1 MPLLTTLANCS
12 VRGFGFGSLVDD
24 SFSFDETLAVPNW
37 NSGTMTERKLTQ
49 SDASGGQFG
58 RAVTL
63 SYDANYFVGGSNASN
78 DTPSNAGKGYVF
90 LKTGAAPSSTYVQQ
104 AILQHD
110 TPSVD
115 DAFTFDYDAVAINS
129 DGTYFIGGAR
139 TEDPVGASGGGKA
152 YIFTRSGT
160 SWSQQ
165 ATLESSDVQ
174 GNDQFGYSV
183 AINSNGTIAAVG
195 ALGEDGGAGDPLS
208 AAGAAYI
215 FTRSGT
221 TWSQQVKLTASN
233 AGAAD
238 QLGQTIDIDEAGE
251 YLLVSAHG
259 EDGPT
264 DSTSSVGC
272 AYVFKRTGSSWAEQA
287 ILRPSDPAANM
298 NFSRS
303 CAINSEGNIC
313 VLGAIGVSSNAGA
326 VYVFTRSGEEWTQQA
341 KISGPGGATT
351 YFGNA
356 VAINE
361 GNTIAVRANR
371 TSSAV
376 NYDGVLYVYQVT
388 DPTDPDSSWTLKK
401 TFKSSDIAD
410 GDNFGYSIEI
420 SKDGSVIGAGAI
432 TESANGSCY
441 TFEVP
446 FV

>member
-12 VRGFGFGSLVDD
+12 VRGFGFGSLADD

-37 NSGTMTERKLTQ
+37 NSGTITERKLTQ

-58 RAVTL
+58 RPVTL

-78 DTPSNAGKGYVF
+78 DTPSNVGKGYVF

-110 TPSVD
+110 TPSTD
-115 DAFTFDYDAVAINS
+115 DAFTYNYDSIDINS
-129 DGTYFIGGAR
+129 DGTYFIGGAK
-139 TEDPVGASGGGKA
+139 TEDPVGAFNGGKA

-174 GNDQFGYSV
+174 GNDQFGIGV
-183 AINSNGTIAAVG
+183 AINGDGTIAAVS
-195 ALGEDGGAGDPLS
+195 ATGEDGGGGDPLS
-208 AAGAAYI
+208 ASGAVYVY
-215 FTRSGT
+215 TRSGS
-221 TWSQQVKLTASN
+221 TWSEQTILRASN
-233 AGAAD
+233 AGASD
-238 QLGQTIDIDEAGE
+238 QFGEQIDMDEAGE
-251 YLLVSAHG
+251 YLLASAHS

-264 DSTSSVGC
+264 NSTSSVGC
-272 AYVFKRTGSSWAEQA
+272 AYVFKRTGSSWTEQA
-287 ILRPSDPAANM
+287 ILRPSDPAASAL
-298 NFSRS
+298 FGRGS
-303 CAINSEGNIC
+303 INSEGNII
-313 VLGAIGVSSNAGA
+313 VIGSRVDSNGAGA
-326 VYVFTRSGEEWTQQA
+326 VYVFTRSGSEWTQQA
-341 KISGPGGATT
+341 KIASPGGNGTF
-351 YFGNA
+351 FGGV

-361 GNTIAVRANR
+361 GNIIVARAAR

-376 NYDGVLYVYQVT
+376 NYDGVLHVYQVT

-432 TESANGSCY
+432 TESSNGSCY

>member
-1 MPLLTTLANCS
+1 MPLLTTLANGS
-12 VRGFGFGSLVDD
+12 AKGFGLGSLVGE

-37 NSGTMTERKLTQ
+37 NSGTITERKLTQ

-58 RAVTL
+58 RGVTL

-110 TPSVD
+110 TPSTD
-115 DAFTFDYDAVAINS
+115 DAFTYNYDGVDINS
-129 DGTYFIGGAR
+129 DGTYFIGGAT
-139 TEDPVGASGGGKA
+139 TEDPVGATNGGKA

-174 GNDQFGYSV
+174 GNDQFGIAV
-183 AINSNGTIAAVG
+183 AINGDGTIAAVSST
-195 ALGEDGGAGDPLS
+195 GEDGGAGDPLP

-215 FTRSGT
+215 FTRSGS

-233 AGAAD
+233 AGASD
-238 QLGQTIDIDEAGE
+238 QFGANIDMDEAGE
-251 YLLVSAHG
+251 YLLVSAHT

-264 DSTSSVGC
+264 DSLSNVGC
-272 AYVFKRTGSSWAEQA
+272 AYVFKRTGSSWTEQA
-287 ILRPSDPAANM
+287 ILRPSDPVANA
-298 NFSRS
+298 FFGRGT
-303 CAINSEGNIC
+303 INTEGNIC
-313 VLGAIGVSSNAGA
+313 AISATGVGSNAGA
-326 VYVFTRSGEEWTQQA
+326 VYVFTRSGSAWTQQA
-341 KISGPGGATT
+341 KITSPGGGTT
-351 YFGNA
+351 YFGIA
-356 VAINE
+356 LAINE
-361 GNTIAVRANR
+361 GNTIVARAAR
-371 TSSAV
+371 TSSLL
-376 NYDGVLYVYQVT
+376 NFDGVLYVYQVT
-388 DPTDPDSSWTLKK
+388 DPTDPNSSWTLKK

-432 TESANGSCY
+432 TEGANGSCY

>member
-1 MPLLTTLANCS
+1 MPMLSTIGGGSAK
-12 VRGFGFGSLVDD
+12 GFGFGSLVDD

-37 NSGTMTERKLTQ
+37 ISGTITERKLTQ
-49 SDASGGQFG
+49 SDSAGGQFG
-58 RAVTL
+58 RPVTL

-78 DTPSNAGKGYVF
+78 DTPSNVGKSYVF

-104 AILQHD
+104 TILQHD
-110 TPSVD
+110 TPSTG
-115 DAFTFDYDAVAINS
+115 DAFTYNYDTMAINS
-129 DGTYFIGGAR
+129 DGTYFIGGAT
-139 TEDPVGASGGGKA
+139 TEDPVGAFNGGKA

-174 GNDQFGYSV
+174 GNDQFGIGV
-183 AINSNGTIAAVG
+183 AINGDGTIAAVS
-195 ALGEDGGAGDPLS
+195 ATGEDGGAGDPLS
-208 AAGAAYI
+208 AAGAVYI
-215 FTRSGT
+215 FTRSGS

-233 AGAAD
+233 AGASD
-238 QLGQTIDIDEAGE
+238 QFGAVIDMDEAGE
-251 YLLVSAHG
+251 YLLVSAHT

-264 DSTSSVGC
+264 NSTSNVGC

-287 ILRPSDPAANM
+287 ILRPSDPAASI
-298 NFSRS
+298 FFGRG
-303 CAINSEGNIC
+303 AINSEGNIC
-313 VLGAIGVSSNAGA
+313 VVPAASVDNNRGA
-326 VYVFTRSGEEWTQQA
+326 VYVFTRSGSVWTQQA

-351 YFGNA
+351 YFGGA

-361 GNTIAVRANR
+361 GNTIAVRAAR

-376 NYDGVLYVYQVT
+376 NYDGVIYVYQVT
-388 DPTDPDSSWTLKK
+388 DPTDPNSSWTLKK

-410 GDNFGYSIEI
+410 GDNFGFSIEI

-432 TESANGSCY
+432 TEGANGSCY

>member
-12 VRGFGFGSLVDD
+12 VRGFGFGSLADD

-49 SDASGGQFG
+49 SDAAGGQFG
-58 RAVTL
+58 RPVTL
-63 SYDANYFVGGSNASN
+63 SYDANYFVGGSSAGN

-110 TPSVD
+110 TPSTD
-115 DAFTFDYDAVAINS
+115 DMFTYDYDAIDINS

-139 TEDPVGASGGGKA
+139 TEDPVGASAGGKA

-165 ATLESSDVQ
+165 ATLQSSDVQ
-174 GNDQFGYSV
+174 ANDQFGMGV
-183 AINSNGTIAAVG
+183 ASNDDGTIVAVG
-195 ALGEDGGAGDPLS
+195 TSGEDGVTGDPLAS
-208 AAGAAYI
+208 SGAVYI
-215 FTRSGT
+215 FTRSGS
-221 TWSQQVKLTASN
+221 TWSEQTILRASN
-233 AGAAD
+233 AGASD
-238 QLGQTIDIDEAGE
+238 QFGERIDMDEAGE
-251 YLLVSAHG
+251 YLLVSAHT

-264 DSTSSVGC
+264 DSTSNAGC

-287 ILRPSDPAANM
+287 ILRPSDPTANA
-298 NFSRS
+298 FFGRGV
-303 CAINSEGNIC
+303 INSEGNIC
-313 VLGAIGVSSNAGA
+313 VIGATGLSSNAGA
-326 VYVFTRSGEEWTQQA
+326 VYVFTRSGSEWTQQA
-341 KISGPGGATT
+341 KIASPSGGTT
-351 YFGNA
+351 YFGSA

-361 GNTIAVRANR
+361 GNTIVARAAR
-371 TSSAV
+371 TSSLL
-376 NYDGVLYVYQVT
+376 NFDGVLYVYQVT
-388 DPTDPDSSWTLKK
+388 DPTDPSSSWTLKK

-410 GDNFGYSIEI
+410 GDNFGFSVEI
-420 SKDGSVIGAGAI
+420 SKDGSVIGTSAI
-432 TESANGSCY
+432 TDGSNGSCY

>member
-12 VRGFGFGSLVDD
+12 VRGFGFGSLADD

-49 SDASGGQFG
+49 SDAAGGQFG
-58 RAVTL
+58 SVVTL
-63 SYDANYFVGGSNASN
+63 SYDKNYFVGGSSAGN

-115 DAFTFDYDAVAINS
+115 DAFAYSYDTIDINS
-129 DGTYFIGGAR
+129 NGTYFIGGAR
-139 TEDPVGASGGGKA
+139 TEDPVGAFNGGKA

-174 GNDQFGYSV
+174 GNDQFGIGV
-183 AINSNGTIAAVG
+183 AINGDGTIAAVS
-195 ALGEDGGAGDPLS
+195 ATGEDGGAGDPLAS
-208 AAGAAYI
+208 SGAVYI
-215 FTRSGT
+215 YTRSGS
-221 TWSQQVKLTASN
+221 TWSEQTILRASN
-233 AGAAD
+233 AGASD
-238 QLGQTIDIDEAGE
+238 QLGERIDMDEAGE
-251 YLLVSAHG
+251 YLLASAHS

-264 DSTSSVGC
+264 DSTSGVGC
-272 AYVFKRTGSSWAEQA
+272 AYVFKRTGSSWVEQA
-287 ILRPSDPAANM
+287 ILRPSDPTANA
-298 NFSRS
+298 FFGRG
-303 CAINSEGNIC
+303 AINSEGNIC
-313 VLGAIGVSSNAGA
+313 VIGAFGVSSNAGA
-326 VYVFTRSGEEWTQQA
+326 VYVFTRSGSEWTQQA
-341 KISGPGGATT
+341 KITSPSGANT
-351 YFGNA
+351 YFGTG
-356 VAINE
+356 VAINA
-361 GNTIAVRANR
+361 GNTIVARASR

-376 NYDGVLYVYQVT
+376 NNDGVLYVYQVT
-388 DPTDPDSSWTLKK
+388 DPTDPSSSWTLKK

-410 GDNFGYSIEI
+410 GDNFGYPVEI
-420 SKDGSVIGAGAI
+420 SKDGSVIGTGALG
-432 TESANGSCY
+432 EGSNGSCY